1 VSEREQTE
9 PDGID
14 FDFFDDA
21 PTAGGDSRKGE
32 PRRRPRMPGGPSG
45 PNAPLLRLAALIAGG
60 ILLAVVLV
68 LWVNACRADAKKAQ
82 YEDYMAAVDKIGGD
96 SAQVG
101 KDLNELIFSSGIQLE
116 ELQTQ
121 LDGLRDQQSQTV
133 ARAEALDAPGPLR
146 KQQESLVEALQFR
159 VSGLNGLARAFSQIT
174 GAEASEDTGNMLAQ
188 QSYRLIASDV
198 LWEDLFKARAQEV
211 MDKQGVTGVAVP
223 DSRFVGNTEFG
234 SPTSWKLVVERLTS
248 PTTGGAGLHGN
259 RIAGVRVQ
267 PGGEQLSPPPA
278 ENTVHAS
285 DDLVIEVLV
294 ENSGD
299 NQETQVKV
307 TLTIQQQP
315 ESIKGE
321 QTIQAI
327 NPKDTKTVKFKI
339 SSLGTLALATRT
351 IVKVTVE
358 PVPGES
364 NTNNNTAEYTVFF
377 SLEE

>member
-21 PTAGGDSRKGE
+21 PTQGGDGRSSP

-45 PNAPLLRLAALIAGG
+45 PNTPLLRLAGLIAGG
-60 ILLAVVLV
+60 IILAVVLV
-68 LWVNACRADAKKAQ
+68 LWVNACRDDQRKAK
-82 YEDYMAAVDKIGGD
+82 YESYMASVDKIGAD
-96 SAQVG
+96 SAQIG
-101 KDLNELIFSSGIQLE
+101 ADMNELIFSSGIQLE
-116 ELQTQ
+116 QLQTELQ
-121 LDGLRDQQSQTV
+121 GLREQQSQTV

-146 KQQESLVEALQFR
+146 QEQQHLVEALQFR
-159 VSGLNGLARAFSQIT
+159 VSGLNGLAQAFSQLT
-174 GAEASEDTGNMLAQ
+174 GAESSEETGNLLAE
-188 QSYRLIASDV
+188 QSGRLIASDAV
-198 LWEDLFKARAQEV
+198 WADLFQARAQQV
-211 MDKQGVTGVAVP
+211 MDQQGVTGINVP
-223 DSRFVGNTEFG
+223 DSKFVTNTELG
-234 SPTSWKLVVERLTS
+234 SPTSWKLVVERLFN
-248 PTTGGAGLHGN
+248 PGQQTGLRGN

-267 PGGEQLSPPPA
+267 PGGESLSPPPA

-294 ENSGD
+294 ENSGE

-307 TLTIQQQP
+307 NLTIQQQP

-321 QTIQAI
+321 ETIESI
-327 NPKDTKTVKFKI
+327 NPGDTKTVKFKI

-358 PVPGES
+358 PVDGES

-377 SLEE
+377 TLE